1 MINSKNRGYFMLDV
15 NFNQIIEMIEKRKNN
30 AYKKVNEELILLYLE
45 VGQFLYELTQN
56 GNYGDKVIDKA
67 ANFMK
72 ANYPVIRGFNKRNLH
87 RMVQFYKTY
96 KDNQKVS
103 TLLTQLSWS
112 SNLLIL
118 SNTKTDEEREF
129 YLNLAIK
136 ENYSV
141 RELNRQLQS
150 SYYER
155 YLLSDGTAPKS
166 ITKIISEEDDFPG
179 TRILDTYSL
188 EFLDLPNEYS
198 ESDLKTAI
206 IKNLK
211 NFILEIGKDFTFI
224 GDEYRV
230 QVGNHD
236 FFIDLLFFNR
246 ELSCLVAFELK
257 LGEFLPE
264 YLGKMNLYLEALD
277 RNVKKE
283 NENPSVGIIL
293 CSSKDKDVVE
303 YSLSKNMSQTLISE
317 YKLKLI
323 DKKLLENKLSEMKRI
338 LENEN

>member
-1 MINSKNRGYFMLDV
+1 MVDI
-15 NFNQIIEMIEKRKNN
+15 NFNQIVEMIKVRKNR
-30 AYKKVNEELILLYLE
+30 AYRKVNEEMILLYLD
-45 VGQFLYELTQN
+45 VGKFLYELIEK

-67 ANFMK
+67 ADFMK
-72 ANYPVIRGFNKRNLH
+72 NNYPDIKGFTRRNLY
-87 RMVQFYKTY
+87 RMVQFYKAY
-96 KDNQKVS
+96 KDYPKVS

-112 SNLLIL
+112 SNMLIL
-118 SNTKTDEEREF
+118 SNTKTWEEREF

-150 SYYER
+150 SYYQR
-155 YLLSDGTAPKS
+155 YMLSKGKALPTQKKTIDEGDVPN
-166 ITKIISEEDDFPG
+166 
-179 TRILDTYSL
+179 TRLLDTYSL
-188 EFLDLPNEYS
+188 EFLDLPKEYS
-198 ESDLKTAI
+198 EKDLKTAI

-211 NFILEIGKDFTFI
+211 DFILEIGKDFTFI

-236 FFIDLLFFNR
+236 YFIDLLFYNR

-257 LGEFLPE
+257 LGEYMPE
-264 YLGKMNLYLEALD
+264 YLGKMNFYLEALD
-277 RNVKKE
+277 RDVKKE

-323 DKKLLENKLSEMKRI
+323 DKKLLEDKLSEMKQ
-338 LENEN
+338 LLDSKD